1 MIKLKTVVD
10 RFDLN
15 RFVTAQADHYAA
27 AIVELRAGRKRTHW
41 MWFVFPQYDGL
52 GFSSTAQHYAIK
64 SLDEARTYLQ
74 HPVLGA
80 RLIACAQL
88 VTGLSGSTLD
98 EIFGYPDALKFCSS
112 MTLFEQVA
120 GPDSPFSLALDRCC
134 GGKRDAATL
143 KLLGK
148 EENQPWP

>member
-1 MIKLKTVVD
+1 MLAD

-15 RFVTAQADHYAA
+15 RFVAAQADHYAT

-52 GFSSTAQHYAIK
+52 GFSSTARHYAIK
-64 SLDEARTYLQ
+64 SLAEARAYLQ

-80 RLIACAQL
+80 RLIECAQL
-88 VTGLSGSTLD
+88 VTGLSGSSLD

-112 MTLFEQVA
+112 MTLFEQVP
-120 GPDSPFSLALDRCC
+120 GSDSPFSLALDRCC
-134 GGKRDAATL
+134 GGQRDAASL

-148 EENQPWP
+148 GKHQPCP